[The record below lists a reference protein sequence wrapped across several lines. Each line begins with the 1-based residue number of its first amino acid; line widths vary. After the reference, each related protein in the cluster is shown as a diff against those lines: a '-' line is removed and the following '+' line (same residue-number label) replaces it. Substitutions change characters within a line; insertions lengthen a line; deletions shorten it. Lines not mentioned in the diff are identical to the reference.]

1 MLITRTSIISGCSHV
16 MNIPVTEEQ
25 LDDWVTNGIPIQD
38 AMPELTDDQREFI
51 MTGIT
56 PDEWQMLCNLTED

>member
-1 MLITRTSIISGCSHV
+1 